1 MCELSEQGT
10 RIGLGHPSLS
20 KPTAFAIL
28 SARDIFT
35 GRDPTFLLAMVGSDE
50 DLELLETRLLVLQSA
65 YRTSQHSNSSCHA
78 WLLLTAYL
86 RMVAP
91 SENRK
96 SSLATKTP
104 EGH

>member
-1 MCELSEQGT
+1 MHELSEQGT

-50 DLELLETRLLVLQSA
+50 DLELLETCLLVLQSA
-65 YRTSQHSNSSCHA
+65 YRTSHHSTLDQ
-78 WLLLTAYL
+78 LLLSC
-86 RMVAP
+86 VAP
-91 SENRK
+91 SYCL
-96 SSLATKTP
+96 SSRGGPK
-104 EGH
+104 